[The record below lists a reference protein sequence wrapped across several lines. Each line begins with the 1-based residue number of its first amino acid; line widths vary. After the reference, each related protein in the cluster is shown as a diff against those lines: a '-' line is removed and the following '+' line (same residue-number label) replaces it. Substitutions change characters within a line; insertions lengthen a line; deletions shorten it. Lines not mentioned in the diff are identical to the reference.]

1 MGNSQTV
8 NIHNDSD
15 CHCTLEV
22 QCRGNTQI
30 LHGQDMAIAPR
41 SSTRIKLLPNS
52 HSDSWTKLSIIIIVN
67 GISRT
72 PRIDISPDIYIG
84 VKHGKIVVDRSPIEE
99 E

>member
-22 QCRGNTQI
+22 QCRGNTQL
-30 LHGQDMAIAPR
+30 LHGQDTGIAPR
-41 SSTRIKLLPNS
+41 SSTTIKLPNT
-52 HSDSWTKLSIIIIVN
+52 DSWTELGIVIVVN
-67 GISRT
+67 EISRT
-72 PRIDISPDIYIG
+72 RRIDISPDIYIG
-84 VKHGKIVVDRSPIEE
+84 VKNGKIVVDRSPIEE